1 MISLPIFIAISCL
14 RRLSAV
20 PCKERIKIPEKEQ
33 PGIASDVQKSLISR
47 NITTDSVL
55 DTMKQNNNDDAGI
68 FSLKKES
75 CITLI

>member
-20 PCKERIKIPEKEQ
+20 PCKERITIPEKEQ

-47 NITTDSVL
+47 NITTDSEL
-55 DTMKQNNNDDAGI
+55 DTMKQNNDAAGI